1 MKKVKILVA
10 TGLFLTLAGC
20 QAPQN
25 NAQPPKEVDEMK
37 TEDKK
42 NSTPTVTDDQSQAV
56 TDDQSQ
62 AVTDDQSQAEYEQF
76 VGRKAL
82 EGIDVDV
89 DTSRYEYDLGLS
101 PTDSAEDIQRK
112 GDAYIDDVMKD
123 IYEINGWN

>member
-42 NSTPTVTDDQSQAV
+42 NSTPTV